1 MKRQHEANIARDLP
15 AARQAELGDLESLLA
30 RLAADVAPEPRPDE
44 TARLLDH
51 LRPLVA
57 ARAATLPEWSQPRQ
71 GLATWLALARAQAWL
86 ADATFWWACAG
97 VLLLGLLAGLLGTA
111 GTLALTV
118 VCLSPALAAAGV
130 AYVFRPA
137 TRTIWEWERCCPV
150 RPLEL
155 LYVRLG
161 LIVASNIAVAGLI
174 LSVVSAETP
183 GLLLWRLILAW
194 LGPLLGLAGLALYIS
209 VRWGSLA
216 GVAAPLTI
224 WAALI
229 VLGWQALV
237 ERAPLARLRPSEV
250 LLPLLG
256 SSDGLLLTSGAAL
269 IAGVLLLCQGGRLA
283 LGERQAWS

>member
-1 MKRQHEANIARDLP
+1 MRSSSYRRGSDATAKATTMRKVMKRQHEANIARDLP
-15 AARQAELGDLESLLA
+15 AARQAELGDLEPLLA

-57 ARAATLPEWSQPRQ
+57 AR
-71 GLATWLALARAQAWL
+71 
-86 ADATFWWACAG
+86 
-97 VLLLGLLAGLLGTA
+97 
-111 GTLALTV
+111 
-118 VCLSPALAAAGV
+118 V

-237 ERAPLARLRPSEV
+237 ER
-250 LLPLLG
+250 
-256 SSDGLLLTSGAAL
+256 
-269 IAGVLLLCQGGRLA
+269 
-283 LGERQAWS
+283 